1 MKTRLSSAFG
11 VIFLLFPIIIG
22 MMLVVGCGG
31 GKSSSEAENSSAF
44 DSVKLP
50 AYSGYTAVAVTHP
63 VKNYD
68 LWLKVYTDVSDPN
81 SRLSI
86 YASPDDPNLITVFEL
101 TKSHKDARNSFAS
114 DELKKAMQDAGVIS
128 EPVYHYYDI
137 KYRASGKTE
146 KLYRLGVSH
155 GVENYDR
162 WKKIFDEDEPIRAEA
177 GLELRAISTNA
188 DDTSIVNIMFATNDI
203 DKAKDVINSEELKK
217 RMTEAGV
224 RSEPEFTVFTVPG
237 H

>member
-1 MKTRLSSAFG
+1 MKMRLLSAFTTLG
-11 VIFLLFPIIIG
+11 FIPLLV
-22 MMLVVGCGG
+22 LVAGCGG
-31 GKSSSEAENSSAF
+31 GKTSSGEENSSAF

-50 AYSGYTAVAVTHP
+50 AYSGYTAVAVTHSI
-63 VKNYD
+63 KNYD
-68 LWLKVYTDVSDPN
+68 SWLKVYTDVSDPS

-114 DELKKAMQDAGVIS
+114 EKIKNAMQDEGVIS

-137 KYRASGKTE
+137 KYRSSGPTE

-155 GVENYDR
+155 AIENYER

-188 DDTSIVNIMFATNDI
+188 DDPNMVNIMFATNDI
-203 DKAKDVINSEELKK
+203 DKAKEVINSEELKK

-224 RSEPEFTVFTVPG
+224 RSEPEFTVLKVPNR
-237 H
+237 